1 MENGFPLTNK
11 AFRLLMTAPV
21 TVAKDERTFSRL
33 KLIKTY
39 LRTSMTDHRL
49 ESLILMSCEKDLT
62 DTINL
67 DSIAEKWAALKARRI
82 KT

>member
-21 TVAKDERTFSRL
+21 TVAKDRRTFSRL

-49 ESLILMSCEKDLT
+49 ESLILMSCEKHLT
-62 DTINL
+62 DTIHL
-67 DSIAEKWAALKARRI
+67 DSIVEKWAALKARRMNP
-82 KT
+82 